1 VSAPARL
8 LRAGTFA
15 AAALLVL
22 PAALAPAATVTILNA
37 DAAGVG
43 FNDPTAAAPVGG
55 NTGTTL
61 GQQRLIAFQ
70 HAADLWGSRLTS
82 VPAIVVQGNFG
93 PLTPCTAVSGVIGSA
108 GPNNG
113 WIFGSAFPNVPANT
127 IVAMAL
133 ANKLSGTDN
142 NGASHEIT
150 ASFNSNIGTPTCLT
164 SMSWYLGLDGNPGAG
179 QLDFVT
185 VLLHELA
192 HGLGFLTF
200 ANVSTGALA
209 SGLNDTFELNL
220 FDNTAGLAWSAMT
233 NAQRQASA
241 INTNNLVWTGAQA
254 VATATTAVTTGKD
267 GSNRPMMFAPSPVQ
281 VGSSVSHWNQSTA
294 GGANC
299 ATCTNLTPNDL
310 MKPSYTGPLHAT
322 LITHKAL
329 EDTGWGV
336 VTTPVEVQSF
346 TIE

>member
-1 VSAPARL
+1 MNS
-8 LRAGTFA
+8 
-15 AAALLVL
+15 
-22 PAALAPAATVTILNA
+22 
-37 DAAGVG
+37 
-43 FNDPTAAAPVGG
+43 
-55 NTGTTL
+55 
-61 GQQRLIAFQ
+61 
-70 HAADLWGSRLTS
+70 
-82 VPAIVVQGNFG
+82 
-93 PLTPCTAVSGVIGSA
+93 
-108 GPNNG
+108 
-113 WIFGSAFPNVPANT
+113 
-127 IVAMAL
+127 
-133 ANKLSGTDN
+133 TDN
-142 NGASHEIT
+142 NGATAEIA
-150 ASFNSNIGTPTCLT
+150 ASFNSNIGTAGCLT
-164 SMSWYLGLDGNPGAG
+164 TMSWYLGLDGNPGAG

-200 ANVSTGALA
+200 VDVSTGAEA
-209 SGLNDTFELNL
+209 GGTDDVFELNL
-220 FDNTAGLAWSAMT
+220 FDSTAGSGWSTMT

-267 GSNRPMMFAPSPVQ
+267 GSNRPMMFAPNPVQ

>member
-1 VSAPARL
+1 MSGPARL
-8 LRAGTFA
+8 FRAGVYA
-15 AAALLVL
+15 AAALIGL
-22 PAALAPAATVTILNA
+22 PAALARGATVTIVNA

-43 FNDPTAAAPVGG
+43 FNDPTAAAPIGG

-82 VPAIVVQGNFG
+82 AVSIVVRANFG
-93 PLTPCTAVSGVIGSA
+93 PLAPCTPTSGVIGSA
-108 GPNNG
+108 GPANAWTLG
-113 WIFGSAFPNVPANT
+113 ASFPNVPAGT
-127 IVAMAL
+127 IVTSAL
-133 ANKLSGTDN
+133 ASKLLGSDVEDGVQDIN
-142 NGASHEIT
+142 
-150 ASFNSNIGTPTCLT
+150 ASFNSSVGTAGCL
-164 SMSWYLGLDGNPGAG
+164 SSSSWYLGLDGNASGS

-185 VLLHELA
+185 VLLHELG

-200 ANVSTGALA
+200 VNVSTGALA
-209 SGLNDTFELNL
+209 ADLNDVFQLNL
-220 FDNTAGLAWSAMT
+220 RDNTANLAWSAMT

-241 INTNNLVWTGAQA
+241 INTNGLVWSGAQA
-254 VATATTAVTTGKD
+254 VATATTAVATGKD
-267 GSNRPMMFAPSPVQ
+267 ASNRPMMFAPNPVQ
-281 VGSSVSHWNQSTA
+281 VGSSVSHWNQSTT

-299 ATCTNLTPNDL
+299 ATCTNLSPNDL

-336 VTTPVEVQSF
+336 VTTPVEVESF